1 MEQALPLQ
9 VIASQR
15 TTSSLDSVQNQ
26 ALRLVCGG
34 MRTSPTAACE
44 IDARVEPLDLRR
56 ERAVMESYERYKRLE
71 ADHPNRAL
79 VDSWEPI
86 GRLKQQSPLDV
97 VSNLQNKISL
107 PENRLQSLKHP
118 KIAPWAELQHANIKY
133 SLIDPKI
140 DKNSNPTILKTCALE
155 TIESYSAIPIQVYTD
170 GSALNGTTSAGC
182 GAFLKFPT
190 GPDIEI
196 SKAVGKL
203 SDNYDAEIQG
213 LITAIEKIDNI
224 FESQEMHPMNIVI
237 FTDSMSTLKALLN
250 LEFSYPGIES
260 LALAVNNLLTSYD
273 VQLTLQWIPGHCDLL
288 GNEKADKL
296 AKEGAK
302 QDQPDNPASYK
313 NIRRQ
318 LKNNSKEE
326 WLKRW
331 REGETGRAVFK
342 EMKEPNP
349 KDGINSLTRKHQ
361 SAIFQLRTG
370 HSKLNFSLNRFDPCY
385 TPLCRNCP
393 HPYET
398 TEHVLFECPGLRTER
413 ESLLPPLPSIN
424 NTLYGPRSQL
434 VNTATYYLMSLSSKS

>member
-1 MEQALPLQ
+1 
-9 VIASQR
+9 
-15 TTSSLDSVQNQ
+15 
-26 ALRLVCGG
+26 
-34 MRTSPTAACE
+34 
-44 IDARVEPLDLRR
+44 
-56 ERAVMESYERYKRLE
+56 
-71 ADHPNRAL
+71 
-79 VDSWEPI
+79 
-86 GRLKQQSPLDV
+86 
-97 VSNLQNKISL
+97 
-107 PENRLQSLKHP
+107 
-118 KIAPWAELQHANIKY
+118 
-133 SLIDPKI
+133 
-140 DKNSNPTILKTCALE
+140 
-155 TIESYSAIPIQVYTD
+155 
-170 GSALNGTTSAGC
+170 
-182 GAFLKFPT
+182 
-190 GPDIEI
+190 
-196 SKAVGKL
+196 
-203 SDNYDAEIQG
+203 
-213 LITAIEKIDNI
+213 
-224 FESQEMHPMNIVI
+224 MHPVDIVI

-302 QDQPDNPASYK
+302 QDQPDTPASYK